1 MIKKPAFILLFFL
14 LFTAISFSQ
23 DTTGE
28 PEKNPILTDKY
39 QFGAGIFFPS
49 KDFQLKVD
57 GATPNDEIEFG
68 KALGS
73 DSSELTFF

>member
-1 MIKKPAFILLFFL
+1 MKKNLILFYCFFL

-23 DTTGE
+23 DTTDK